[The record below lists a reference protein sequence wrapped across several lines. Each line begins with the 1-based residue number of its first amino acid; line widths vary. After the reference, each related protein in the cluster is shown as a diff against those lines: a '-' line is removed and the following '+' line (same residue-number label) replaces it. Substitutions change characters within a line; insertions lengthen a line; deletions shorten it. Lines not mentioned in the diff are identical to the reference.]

1 MTQPMTRHALIVGAG
16 IAGCCAAIA
25 LARAGWSVSLVEK
38 QPAWQFQSSGIF
50 VYSNGL
56 AQFHA
61 LGVMDELV
69 ASGFPIA
76 DGRNVYLHADG
87 SALLETFYPA
97 QFEGAARVPI
107 LGIRR
112 ADMHRVL
119 SGHLARLNVEVTLGC
134 TVDRIESTASGV
146 QAELSNQRVV
156 HADLLIGADGI
167 RSRVRQLLWPEIQPR
182 YSGFGV
188 WRSVHRRPSD
198 LTDKIMMM
206 APGLRLGI
214 MPISDNQLYLFGT
227 VPEAADAWFDRADW
241 PALMQSRFAVFR
253 GPAAQFLDDLN
264 PRSEVLY
271 TAVEEV
277 VMPGPWHRERVLL
290 IGDAAHA
297 STPFMGQGGAM
308 AVQDAVV
315 LGRLLASGLSIDEAL
330 EQFSRARPPIC
341 RFVQEVSRQ
350 VGVSGA
356 QSHPEDHART
366 LEAMRATA
374 QQRVDDFYRR
384 LEQLGS
390 LETTEDIS

>member
-1 MTQPMTRHALIVGAG
+1 MTRRVLIVGAG

-25 LARAGWSVSLVEK
+25 LARAGWSVSLIEK
-38 QPAWQFQSSGIF
+38 QAAWQFQSSGIF

-56 AQFHA
+56 AQFDA
-61 LGVMDELV
+61 LGVMDDLV
-69 ASGFPIA
+69 ATGFPIA

-87 SALLETFYPA
+87 SALLQTFYPA
-97 QFEGAARVPI
+97 QFEGAQRAPI

-119 SGHLARLNVEVTLGC
+119 SSQLTRFNVDVLLGC
-134 TVDRIESTASGV
+134 TVEQIESSADGARAV
-146 QAELSNQRVV
+146 LSNRRVV
-156 HADLLIGADGI
+156 ACDLIIGADGI
-167 RSRVRQLLWPEIQPR
+167 RSSVRHMLWPEIQPR

-188 WRSVHRRPSD
+188 WRSVHRRPPH

-214 MPISDNQLYLFGT
+214 MPISDSQLYLFGT
-227 VPEAADAWFDRADW
+227 VPEAADAWFDRAEW
-241 PALMQSRFAVFR
+241 PALMRSRFSVFR
-253 GPAAQFLDDLN
+253 GPAAQFLDELDAQ
-264 PRSEVLY
+264 SEVLY

-277 VMPGPWHRERVLL
+277 VMPGAWHLGRVLL

-308 AVQDAVV
+308 AVHDAVV
-315 LGRLLASGLSIDEAL
+315 LARMLDSHASIEAAL
-330 EQFSRARPPIC
+330 ERFSQVREPMC
-341 RFVQEVSRQ
+341 RFVQDVSRQ

-356 QSHPEDHART
+356 QSHPEQHASI
-366 LEAMRATA
+366 LDSMRATA
-374 QQRVDDFYRR
+374 QQRVDDFYQR

-390 LETTEDIS
+390 LETP